1 VSKDTG
7 VPYKTTHDLG
17 IYLEEETNCP
27 FYFKK
32 FFGLNKLFRVY
43 IRGSSEKSPTIT
55 LTAEEADIVKNA
67 SKGILLNYQKPV
79 TAVIPSLE
87 ILSLQE
93 AATTSKVV
101 PFASRPI
108 NIYKYYIR
116 QFHSFQKPHASA
128 GNFDI
133 EIWFNL
139 VRSSFEYPRF
149 IQIDDERPHPIFCKE
164 LSLYQVSPRAITNY
178 IAPRYQDWI
187 EAGGTQCAEEDFWID
202 LWSEEAL
209 GVYKDPYSDPHPQ
222 VQLINTWLKD
232 YEQEKGEK
240 HCAHFT
246 WRD

>member
-7 VPYKTTHDLG
+7 VPYKTPHDLG

-43 IRGSSEKSPTIT
+43 IKGSSEKSPTIT
-55 LTAEEADIVKNA
+55 LTAEEADIVKDA
-67 SKGILLNYQKPV
+67 SRGILLNYKKPV
-79 TAVIPSLE
+79 TTVASSLE
-87 ILSLQE
+87 VLSLQK
-93 AATTSKVV
+93 AATTSNVV

-108 NIYKYYIR
+108 NLYKYYIH
-116 QFHSFQKPHASA
+116 QSHEFQEPLANPV
-128 GNFDI
+128 NFDFVV
-133 EIWFNL
+133 WFNT
-139 VRSSFEYPRF
+139 RHSSFEYPKS
-149 IQIDDERPHPIFCKE
+149 IQINDERPHPIFCKE

-178 IAPRYQDWI
+178 IAPRCQDWI
-187 EAGGTQCAEEDFWID
+187 KAGGIQCAEEDFWID

-232 YEQEKGEK
+232 YEEEKGEK